1 MPRERPARTRATDA
15 FRIMAGSFVDPY
27 TDPHTGVLHNKV
39 RIRSAK
45 VLQVFEYE
53 QSAVRAVELREQPVQ
68 GRFDLAH
75 LRAIH
80 KALFQDVYDWA
91 GELRTVNISKGG
103 SSFVRNSQIEAT
115 AKRMAEG
122 LEREKFLQGLP
133 KDAFV
138 DRLAHHYAQWNQL
151 HPFREGNGR
160 STREFLGQL
169 ARQAGYELDQT
180 RIDRAKGEWNLAA
193 KLSFEGELDP
203 LKALFSEAIRPL
215 RAVAFEKLPKDEA
228 VARHPEL
235 QGAYRGLEAMRESL
249 AERFPGNEKAQAHYF
264 AQARTEVQRKL
275 ETGQVLQ
282 TPPERSAARA
292 APTKS
297 LQVER

>member
-1 MPRERPARTRATDA
+1 
-15 FRIMAGSFVDPY
+15 MAGSFVDPY
-27 TDPHTGVLHNKV
+27 TDPLTGVLHNKP

-45 VLQVFEYE
+45 VLQAFEYE
-53 QSAVRAVELREQPVQ
+53 QTAVRAVELREHPVQ

-75 LRAIH
+75 LQAIH
-80 KALFQDVYDWA
+80 RAVFRDVYAWA

-115 AKRMAEG
+115 AQRLAAG
-122 LEREKFLQGLP
+122 LEREKYLQGLP

-138 DRLAHHYAQWNQL
+138 DRLAHHYAHWNQL

-193 KLSFEGELDP
+193 KLSSEGELDP

-228 VARHPEL
+228 MARHPEL

-249 AERFPGNEKAQAHYF
+249 AERFPGNEKAQAHYL

-282 TPPERSAARA
+282 TPERSTARA
-292 APTKS
+292 APARNEI
-297 LQVER
+297 ER